1 MGTCSSGSRAE
12 SGASGGGLT
21 EDGIAVSLQAH
32 FDRED
37 QRITDFM
44 NSKTQETITM
54 DNGQILEKYT
64 IKEIKD
70 IIRDTVNYSDGIVDN
85 DDQFA
90 ILYNDGSVKIFG
102 GGDDITKYKKTG
114 IKGII
119 YENGSTSGYAG
130 KGIKIENL
138 NETEAY
144 EKLKRQGR
152 DLKYAYKNY
161 GTDKVYDDWRID
173 FE

>member
-1 MGTCSSGSRAE
+1 MGTCASSSK
-12 SGASGGGLT
+12 SASGGGLT
-21 EDGIAVSLQAH
+21 KDGIPVSLQAH

-44 NSKTQETITM
+44 NSKTQESITM
-54 DNGQILEKYT
+54 DNGKILEKYK
-64 IKEIKD
+64 IKELKD
-70 IIRDTVNYSDGIVDN
+70 IMDEVVRFNDGIVDN

-114 IKGII
+114 IKGMI
-119 YENGSTSGYAG
+119 YENGSTTGYAG
-130 KGIKIENL
+130 KGVKIENL

-144 EKLKRQGR
+144 EKLKRQGA
-152 DLKYAYKNY
+152 DLKYAYKRY
-161 GTDKVYDDWRID
+161 GTGKEFDDWRID